1 MNEKARPSWL
11 QTVRTVAWSLIGI
24 RNSSKHGQDQ
34 RALRPLPLI
43 FTALG
48 ATLLFVLALLGLVH
62 WIA

>member
-1 MNEKARPSWL
+1 MTEKARLSWL

>member
-1 MNEKARPSWL
+1 MTEKARPSWL

>member
-1 MNEKARPSWL
+1 MTERTGPSWL
-11 QTVRTVAWSLIGI
+11 QPVRTVAWSLIGI

-48 ATLLFVLALLGLVH
+48 ATLLFVLTLMGLVH

>member
-1 MNEKARPSWL
+1 MTEKTGPSWL
-11 QTVRTVAWSLIGI
+11 QTMRTVAWSLIGI

-34 RALRPLPLI
+34 RALRPLSLI

-48 ATLLFVLALLGLVH
+48 ATLLFVLTLMGLVH